1 MDNGSQT
8 DLQIR
13 RMPNGGY
20 VVMDGWTS
28 DPGRFRDLLF
38 AATDVDVALKFIR
51 DKIVPIPPTN
61 PAGNAYKIETKT

>member
-1 MDNGSQT
+1 MDKGSQT

-13 RMPNGGY
+13 RLPEGGY

-38 AATDVDVALKFIR
+38 AASDIDVVLKFIR
-51 DKIVPIPPTN
+51 DMIVPIGPQTPQVS
-61 PAGNAYKIETKT
+61 ETAK